1 MDYIV
6 WIWQNTKGI
15 RWNSAMRI
23 VVGSLRVF
31 LGLLQVWL
39 CKQFIDITIRQDTI
53 RDIIMMIG
61 LLVMTVIGGIMLRQV
76 YYYMTTAATIRQS
89 NTIRRRLFSM
99 LFSKQLY
106 NNTVLHSGD
115 ITSRMAKDIEVIS
128 NTTTSSVPDM
138 LITVFQLAGAFLL
151 LHSMDKKLAWI
162 LLLLTPMTI
171 VIGKLIS
178 RQLRKMTLDIRK
190 DESRIQIQIQESMEL
205 NAILRALNS
214 EAWVT
219 ERLDTTQQQLKG
231 NTMKRARFTV
241 FMRMAFGL
249 TFGLGYLIAFIWGGI
264 QLRNGA
270 ITFGVMTSFLQLVGQ
285 VQQPILTLL
294 NNIATLIHTTASI
307 DRLKELESDTIKQSP
322 ALSQNR
328 SISQTPVGVKIQDLC
343 FRYASGDKMIINHF
357 SHIFQPGSK
366 TAVMGA
372 TGIGK
377 TTLFRL
383 MLALIKPDGGSL
395 FIYNNKVEEPISE
408 ETRQHFVFVPQGNTL
423 ISGTI
428 RDNLLLADPDAT
440 DELLWEVLHTA
451 VADFIEELPEGLD
464 TELGEHGSG
473 LSEGQAQRIAIARGL
488 LRPGQI
494 LLLDEI
500 SASLDEQTEQE
511 LYSRLFAKFPHKTM
525 IFITHRPSVSA
536 LCDETIHIK

>member
-1 MDYIV
+1 
-6 WIWQNTKGI
+6 
-15 RWNSAMRI
+15 MRI

-31 LGLLQVWL
+31 LGLLLVWL
-39 CKQFIDITIRQDTI
+39 CKQFIDITIRQGTT
-53 RDIIMMIG
+53 RDIIMMIC
-61 LLVMTVIGGIMLRQV
+61 LLVMTVIGGIMLRQI

-106 NNTVLHSGD
+106 NNMVLHSGD

-128 NTTTSSVPDM
+128 NTTTSSIPDM
-138 LITVFQLAGAFLL
+138 LITGFQLAGAFLL
-151 LHSMDKKLAWI
+151 MHSMDKKLAWI
-162 LLLLTPMTI
+162 LLLLTPLTI
-171 VIGKLIS
+171 IIGKLIS
-178 RQLRKMTLDIRK
+178 KQLRKMTLDIRK

-214 EAWVT
+214 EEWVT

-241 FMRMAFGL
+241 YMRIAFGL
-249 TFGLGYLIAFIWGGI
+249 TFGLGYLLAFIWGGI
-264 QLRNGA
+264 QLRNGI

-307 DRLKELESDTIKQSP
+307 DRLKELESDTTVQSS
-322 ALSQNR
+322 ALYQNR
-328 SISQTPVGVKIQDLC
+328 QISLTPVGVKVNDLC
-343 FRYASGDKMIINHF
+343 FRYASGDKMVINHF
-357 SHIFQPGSK
+357 SHIFLPGSK
-366 TAVMGA
+366 TAIMGA

-383 MLALIKPDGGSL
+383 MLALVKPDGGSIS
-395 FIYNNKVEEPISE
+395 IYNNKVEESVSE
-408 ETRQHFVFVPQGNTL
+408 DTRQHFVFVPQGNTL

-464 TELGEHGSG
+464 TELGEHGNG

-488 LRPGQI
+488 LRPGHI

-511 LYSRLFAKFPHKTM
+511 LYRRLFAKFPHKTM
-525 IFITHRPSVSA
+525 IFITHRPSVSDM
-536 LCDETIHIK
+536 CDETIRMK